1 MILEKYT
8 RPAPTFN
15 GEDSLS
21 YYVRA
26 VNQFPVLTEEDETEI
41 VALWVNE
48 GNQRAGS
55 ILINCHLRLAVKI
68 AVSYEGYE
76 LPRVEL
82 ISEGNLGLVLALQ
95 NYNPAMG
102 ARFSTYATWWIH
114 AQIKQHILQNWS
126 LVKIGT
132 TRAQKL
138 LFFSFRKMKA
148 KIQGEDFT
156 GALSD
161 EQIATLA
168 KDLGVAVHEV
178 RNIEGRLEKR
188 DFSLNTPLGQDEDDE
203 GEHMDNLEDYGPDP
217 ESICI
222 DKDQRHAKRTLVFN
236 LMSRLNERE
245 KQIVADRILR
255 EKPLTLEVVGEKFGI
270 SRERVR
276 QIEAQSLRKM
286 QAAVALGRISV
297 LP

>member
-1 MILEKYT
+1 MILEKYD

-26 VNQFPVLTEEDETEI
+26 VNQFPLLTEEDELEV
-41 VALWVNE
+41 VALWTQE

-55 ILINCHLRLAVKI
+55 ILVNCHLRLAVKI
-68 AVSYEGYE
+68 AASYEGYD
-76 LPRVEL
+76 LPRIDL
-82 ISEGNLGLVLALQ
+82 IAEGNVGLVLALQ
-95 NYNPAMG
+95 NFNPAMG

-114 AQIKQHILQNWS
+114 AQIKQYILQNWS

-148 KIQGEDFT
+148 KLQGEDFT
-156 GALSD
+156 GGLT
-161 EQIATLA
+161 EQQIIKLA
-168 KDLGVAVHEV
+168 QDIGVSPHEV
-178 RNIEGRLEKR
+178 RNMESRLEKR
-188 DFSLNTPLGQDEDDE
+188 DFSLNTPLGQDDDDE
-203 GEHMDNLEDYGPDP
+203 VEHMDNLEDTSADP
-217 ESICI
+217 ETLCME
-222 DKDQRHAKRTLVFN
+222 KNQRLTQRTLVYN

-255 EKPLTLEVVGEKFGI
+255 EKPMTLEVVGEKFGI

-276 QIEAQSLRKM
+276 QIEAQALRKM
-286 QAAVALGRISV
+286 QAAIALGTAV
-297 LP
+297 LS